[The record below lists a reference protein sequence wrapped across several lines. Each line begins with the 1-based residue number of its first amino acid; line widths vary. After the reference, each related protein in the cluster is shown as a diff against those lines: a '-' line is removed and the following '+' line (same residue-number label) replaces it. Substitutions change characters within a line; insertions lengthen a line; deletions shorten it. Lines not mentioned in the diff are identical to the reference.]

1 MFIINI
7 NNTIVITINLRNI
20 NVTLTIIMH
29 IINFIFIFGGW
40 DCVVECFVHVVVD
53 CWKACCFIN
62 CVVANNSLVLIN
74 LLVNVIINAIER
86 TLFHLPTQEPDLL
99 GMKQPK
105 TPIHTQM
112 NLFMILL

>member
-1 MFIINI
+1 MFII

-20 NVTLTIIMH
+20 NVTIMH

-40 DCVVECFVHVVVD
+40 DCVVQCFVHVVVD

-62 CVVANNSLVLIN
+62 CVANNSLVLIN

-86 TLFHLPTQEPDLL
+86 TPLHLPTQEPDLL